1 MTADMTAGLEA
12 LLAKGADSA
21 MLRFALATRY
31 LAAGDPVAAVRH
43 AQAAVALDA
52 EYSAA
57 WKLLGQTFAAASR
70 PQDAAD
76 AYRQGIAI
84 AERRG
89 DRQAAKEMRVF
100 LKRLEKSNAAPRAAG
115 RPPAAQD

>member
-1 MTADMTAGLEA
+1 MSADMTASLEA

-31 LAAGDPVAAVRH
+31 LAAGDAAAAVRH

-57 WKLLGQTFAAASR
+57 WKLLGQTLAAASR
-70 PQDAAD
+70 AEDAAD

-84 AERRG
+84 ADRRG

-100 LKRLEKSNAAPRAAG
+100 LKRLEKSGAAARAPG
-115 RPPAAQD
+115 RPPASTD